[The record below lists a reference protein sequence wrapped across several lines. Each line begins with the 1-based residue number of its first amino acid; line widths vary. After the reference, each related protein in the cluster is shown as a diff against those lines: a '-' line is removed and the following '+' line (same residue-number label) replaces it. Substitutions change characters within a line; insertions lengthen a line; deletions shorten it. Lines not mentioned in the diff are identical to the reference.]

1 MALIADAHLGQYWK
15 TNPPRAR
22 KICHTFKR
30 TLEDI
35 LSRGIRTLCNLGDT
49 FHSANITTDLGLY
62 ILDNVMPTL
71 QRFDTIYTI
80 TGNHDAVRG
89 VDNVQR
95 SLVEIILHNADT
107 QRTRMNISSGSF
119 VVPISTTDAQIIMI
133 PYETH
138 LAEAVAPY
146 VVHAYNGTAS
156 SIVIFSHFTPTEI
169 FPYGRIMLTD
179 IVASIK
185 EQLPHVNIPLIVLGD
200 YHVPHEVTIGNTNVV
215 SVGNMYYSSIDD
227 VRKNA
232 SKRWFEFNPQT
243 LSLTPHT
250 IQLPRIHTIRN
261 VSELDAANTDDV
273 YHLVLDEAIDVSEY
287 VVKDID
293 IYLDVADQMRATQ
306 ENTSMDLLES
316 ATMINIP
323 TAFHQYVQ
331 RSCPNPVTQQFS
343 QHLFDHRAVITSS
356 TQPIPMV
363 LEMLNHSCSN
373 S

>member
-1 MALIADAHLGQYWK
+1 
-15 TNPPRAR
+15 
-22 KICHTFKR
+22 
-30 TLEDI
+30 
-35 LSRGIRTLCNLGDT
+35 
-49 FHSANITTDLGLY
+49 
-62 ILDNVMPTL
+62 
-71 QRFDTIYTI
+71 
-80 TGNHDAVRG
+80 
-89 VDNVQR
+89 
-95 SLVEIILHNADT
+95 
-107 QRTRMNISSGSF
+107 
-119 VVPISTTDAQIIMI
+119 
-133 PYETH
+133 
-138 LAEAVAPY
+138 
-146 VVHAYNGTAS
+146 
-156 SIVIFSHFTPTEI
+156 
-169 FPYGRIMLTD
+169 
-179 IVASIK
+179 
-185 EQLPHVNIPLIVLGD
+185 
-200 YHVPHEVTIGNTNVV
+200 
-215 SVGNMYYSSIDD
+215 
-227 VRKNA
+227 
-232 SKRWFEFNPQT
+232 